1 MIPVSRG
8 NARGGRTVSQ
18 PEKSRF
24 SFNLNLNVYLF
35 INLVVLCFLV
45 LGLWRG
51 RPVWDTPIQPS
62 NLLVLLVV
70 INTVLIFR
78 EGLLAHRRKRR
89 ARPASEFHGERRTRL
104 SLSSIRADLAARP
117 KADDALVS
125 DALQDAMRG
134 SGHAGGMV
142 LLLEPT
148 GHFSVL
154 AEAGAMPPQVQTS
167 RLVVT
172 QGRLAVRHAG
182 NLGEEPIA
190 SWEGLTSPVI
200 FSSHVTHLAL
210 MIVPLT
216 MVGKV
221 RGLWVLVPARARP
234 RWDFPVE
241 ALAIFLE
248 GVLNVDRVRV
258 QSGEGRF
265 VDARTGLL
273 RFEAFKEAFETE
285 VERSERYH
293 QNMTLMSVA
302 VTPFETLPAGL
313 QDAVQQVV
321 ALALRESLRRLDLM
335 FCGGAP
341 GRFAAILTE
350 TKADVARLVS
360 DRVQSSF
367 RKHAG
372 ARADLKDQP
381 LRLTIGTATY
391 PTDATHGEGL
401 QEKTAEALQSA
412 LEQQKPVVAYD
423 QLLGDQART
432 ASLTD

>member
-1 MIPVSRG
+1 
-8 NARGGRTVSQ
+8 
-18 PEKSRF
+18 
-24 SFNLNLNVYLF
+24 
-35 INLVVLCFLV
+35 
-45 LGLWRG
+45 
-51 RPVWDTPIQPS
+51 
-62 NLLVLLVV
+62 
-70 INTVLIFR
+70 VLIFR

-89 ARPASEFHGERRTRL
+89 ARARAGSEFPGERRTRA
-104 SLSSIRADLAARP
+104 SLSTIRADLAARP
-117 KADDALVS
+117 KADGALVS
-125 DALQDAMRG
+125 TALQDAMRG
-134 SGHAGGMV
+134 SGHVGGLL

-154 AEAGAMPPQVQTS
+154 AEAGVMPPPVQTS
-167 RLVVT
+167 RLVVA

-190 SWEGLTSPVI
+190 SWESLTSPLI
-200 FSSHVTHLAL
+200 FSSHVTHMTL
-210 MIVPLT
+210 MIVPLA

-221 RGLWVLVPARARP
+221 RGLWVLVPARPQP

-273 RFEAFKEAFETE
+273 RFEAFKDAFETE

-302 VTPFETLPAGL
+302 VTPFETLPASL
-313 QDAVQQVV
+313 QDGVQQAV
-321 ALALRESLRRLDLM
+321 AQALRESLRRLDLM
-335 FCGGAP
+335 FCGGTP

-360 DRVQSSF
+360 DRVQASF
-367 RKHAG
+367 RKHAA

-401 QEKTAEALQSA
+401 HEKTTEALQAA
-412 LEQQKPVVAYD
+412 LEQQKPVLAYD
-423 QLLGDQART
+423 QLLGDHAQAT
-432 ASLTD
+432 VQND